1 MPKNHLISLVYDQH
15 IIGKSTTWPKIT
27 SKRKNDAKNSKK
39 LQKNCQKFHLKMAKT
54 PQNRLHW
61 EPPFP
66 CYTEAHLENQGA
78 YSLRSLTAPWFS
90 RWASVTF

>member
-39 LQKNCQKFHLKMAKT
+39 LQKNCQNFTLKQPKPPKIDPT
-54 PQNRLHW
+54 GN
-61 EPPFP
+61 PPFP
-66 CYTEAHLENQGA
+66 AT
-78 YSLRSLTAPWFS
+78 LRPTSKTSKPKLT
-90 RWASVTF
+90 